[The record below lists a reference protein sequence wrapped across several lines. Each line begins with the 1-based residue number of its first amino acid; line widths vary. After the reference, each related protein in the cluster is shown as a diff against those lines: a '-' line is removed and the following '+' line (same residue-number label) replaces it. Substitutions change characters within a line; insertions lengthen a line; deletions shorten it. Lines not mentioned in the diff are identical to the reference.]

1 MRNYQKKP
9 AQCTGD
15 KESRSTVIESA
26 LYHPVAPIGAPV
38 DFLIFLVCQRSR
50 ATFVDVRGARNGGKI
65 EKYN

>member
-1 MRNYQKKP
+1 MWNYQKKS

-15 KESRSTVIESA
+15 KESRSTVISA

-38 DFLIFLVCQRSR
+38 DFLIFLVCQRSQ